1 MYMIMETQVIAANTD
16 KNRKCNP

>member
-1 MYMIMETQVIAANTD
+1 MYMIMETLVTAASID

>member
-1 MYMIMETQVIAANTD
+1 MIIETQVTAANID

>member
-1 MYMIMETQVIAANTD
+1 MYMISGTQVTAANID